1 MKEMRMY
8 QHHPAFEEKAKPHL
22 YKIGMFAGMNRVTIK
37 TLRYYDEQKLL
48 TPVYVDEE
56 NGYRY
61 YEAGQ
66 IADLHRILALKNMGF
81 SIEDI
86 RCIVNGA
93 EEKSL
98 LLGKKQEILKKIAE
112 LTVRLAEVETYLAKD
127 TLHLTAPVLIRKI
140 PEVTVCTMKRRIES
154 YDALFYLMPEMGD
167 EMERLRNEE
176 KETKNAPKANIKPH
190 KALKRRNEE
199 IQRNEIKAR
208 CICQCNE
215 RYANK

>member
-66 IADLHRILALKNMGF
+66 IADLHRIMALKNMGF

-86 RCIVNGA
+86 RCILNGA
-93 EEKSL
+93 
-98 LLGKKQEILKKIAE
+98 
-112 LTVRLAEVETYLAKD
+112 
-127 TLHLTAPVLIRKI
+127 
-140 PEVTVCTMKRRIES
+140 
-154 YDALFYLMPEMGD
+154 
-167 EMERLRNEE
+167 
-176 KETKNAPKANIKPH
+176 
-190 KALKRRNEE
+190 
-199 IQRNEIKAR
+199 
-208 CICQCNE
+208 
-215 RYANK
+215 